1 MNQRLVS
8 GFWVTVLILVVM
20 GWFSY
25 TSIREFSE
33 TSKVVARSNAY
44 LSVLERLLT
53 NVVSAESEVRGFVI
67 MGNEEYLGLY
77 NGSVREVEVGLERL
91 ITTPAPKTTDE
102 TEDKLAQLIRARME
116 RLRMSIDARRRGGLD
131 EAVNLAGVGK
141 RLMDELRGLSDNIY
155 RTEQNALS
163 DAAMRLE
170 LISARST
177 WIISVGSLLAVTFS
191 LVSTLAIGRA
201 ESNRR
206 ILERALLEI
215 SEREQRRIGQ
225 DLHDGLCQ
233 QLTGIALMVRGL
245 HGNVNQ
251 AARGDA
257 ATVLSLINGCI
268 EETRLV
274 TRGLHPVSEEL
285 GGLMVGLRELVEGT
299 RSASDI
305 DCVLDVP
312 PALVIRDEATG
323 TNLYRIAQEAMRN
336 AVKHASPRRI
346 TIRIGVIGEVL
357 GLEVEDDGAGIRL
370 TEGRRGLGLE
380 IMRYRAASIGGRL
393 SVASREGGGTIVRCE
408 GVRV

>member
-8 GFWVTVLILVVM
+8 GFWVTVGILVVM

-44 LSVLERLLT
+44 LSALERLLT

-67 MGNEEYLGLY
+67 MGNEDYLTLY
-77 NGSVREVEVGLERL
+77 NVLVSEVDAGLSRL
-91 ITTPAPKTTDE
+91 IATPASKTSDE
-102 TEDKLAQLIRARME
+102 TEEKLAQLIRARME

-131 EAVNLAGVGK
+131 EAVSLAGVGK
-141 RLMDELRGLSDNIY
+141 RLMDELRGLADNIY
-155 RTEQNALS
+155 RMEQNALS
-163 DAAMRLE
+163 DAAKRLD
-170 LISARST
+170 LISVRST

-191 LVSTLAIGRA
+191 MVSTLAIGRA

-245 HGNVNQ
+245 QGSVGE
-251 AARGDA
+251 AARADA
-257 ATVLSLINGCI
+257 AAVLSLINGCI

-299 RSASDI
+299 RSATDI
-305 DCVLDVP
+305 DCCLEVP
-312 PALVIRDEATG
+312 AALTIRDESTG

-336 AVKHASPRRI
+336 AVKHASPQRI
-346 TIRIGVIGEVL
+346 AIRIGLVGDQL
-357 GLEVEDDGAGIRL
+357 RLEVEDDGAGIRL
-370 TEGRRGLGLE
+370 VEGRRGLGLE
-380 IMRYRAASIGGRL
+380 IMRYRAASIGGSL
-393 SVASREGGGTIVRCE
+393 TITSREGGGTVVRCI
-408 GVRV
+408 GVRI

>member
-8 GFWVTVLILVVM
+8 GFWVTVVILVVM

-25 TSIREFSE
+25 TSIREFSQ
-33 TSKVVARSNAY
+33 TSKMVARSNAY

-67 MGNEEYLGLY
+67 MGNEDYLGLY
-77 NGSVREVEVGLERL
+77 NGSVREVDAGLEKL
-91 ITTPAPKTTDE
+91 AVTPAPRTSDE
-102 TEDKLAQLIRARME
+102 TEEKLANLIRARME

-131 EAVNLAGVGK
+131 EAVSLAGVGK
-141 RLMDELRGLSDNIY
+141 RLMDELRGVSDNIY

-170 LISARST
+170 LISVRST
-177 WIISVGSLLAVTFS
+177 WIISLGSLLAVTFS

-201 ESNRR
+201 QLNRR

-233 QLTGIALMVRGL
+233 QLTGIALMVKGL
-245 HGNVNQ
+245 QKGVEHSVR
-251 AARGDA
+251 ADA
-257 ATVLSLINGCI
+257 VAVLSLINQCI

-285 GGLMVGLRELVEGT
+285 GGLVVGLRELVEGT
-299 RSASDI
+299 RAAADI
-305 DCVLDVP
+305 ECVLEIP

-346 TIRIGVIGEVL
+346 IVRISVVGDQLE
-357 GLEVEDDGAGIRL
+357 LEVEDDGTGVRL
-370 TEGRRGLGLE
+370 AEGRRGLGLE
-380 IMRYRAASIGGRL
+380 IMRYRAASVGGRL
-393 SVASREGGGTIVRCE
+393 SVDSREGGGTIVRCK
-408 GVRV
+408 GVRI

>member
-8 GFWVTVLILVVM
+8 GFWVTVVILVVM

-25 TSIREFSE
+25 TSIREFSQ
-33 TSKVVARSNAY
+33 TSKMVARSNAY

-67 MGNEEYLGLY
+67 MGNEDYLGLY
-77 NGSVREVEVGLERL
+77 NGSVREVDAGLEKL
-91 ITTPAPKTTDE
+91 AVTPAPRTSDE
-102 TEDKLAQLIRARME
+102 TEEKLANLIRARME

-131 EAVNLAGVGK
+131 EAVSLAGVGK
-141 RLMDELRGLSDNIY
+141 RLMDELRGVSDNIY

-170 LISARST
+170 LISVRST
-177 WIISVGSLLAVTFS
+177 WIISLGSLLAVTFS

-201 ESNRR
+201 QLNRR

-233 QLTGIALMVRGL
+233 QLTGIALMVKGL
-245 HGNVNQ
+245 QKGVEHSVR
-251 AARGDA
+251 ADA
-257 ATVLSLINGCI
+257 VAVLSLINQCI

-285 GGLMVGLRELVEGT
+285 GGLVVGLRELVEGT
-299 RSASDI
+299 RAAADI
-305 DCVLDVP
+305 ECVLEIP

-346 TIRIGVIGEVL
+346 VVRISVVGDQLE
-357 GLEVEDDGAGIRL
+357 LEVEDDGTGVRL
-370 TEGRRGLGLE
+370 AEGRRGLGLE
-380 IMRYRAASIGGRL
+380 IMRYRAASVGGRL
-393 SVASREGGGTIVRCE
+393 SVDSREGGGTIVRCK
-408 GVRV
+408 GVRI

>member
-8 GFWVTVLILVVM
+8 GFWVTVAILVVI

-25 TSIREFSE
+25 RSIREFSE
-33 TSKVVARSNAY
+33 TSKLVARSNAF
-44 LSVLERLLT
+44 LSLLERLLT

-67 MGNEEYLGLY
+67 VGNEEYLLLY
-77 NGSVREVEVGLERL
+77 NGLVREVEAGLEKLR
-91 ITTPAPKTTDE
+91 TTPALKTSDE
-102 TEDKLAQLIRARME
+102 MEEKLSLLIRARMD

-141 RLMDELRGLSDNIY
+141 RLMDELRGVSDNIY
-155 RTEQNALS
+155 RIEQKALS
-163 DAAMRLE
+163 DAAMRLN
-170 LISARST
+170 LISVRST

-191 LVSTLAIGRA
+191 LVSTLAMGRA

-206 ILERALLEI
+206 ILEKALLEI

-233 QLTGIALMVRGL
+233 ELTGIALMVRGL
-245 HGNVNQ
+245 QKSVDP
-251 AARGDA
+251 AARDEA

-305 DCVLDVP
+305 ECILEVP
-312 PALVIRDEATG
+312 SALVIRDEATG

-336 AVKHASPRRI
+336 AVKHASPWRI
-346 TIRIGVIGEVL
+346 VIRIGMVGEQL
-357 GLEVEDDGAGIRL
+357 WLEVEDDGMGIRL
-370 TEGRRGLGLE
+370 TDGRRGLGLE
-380 IMRYRAASIGGRL
+380 IMRYRAASIGARL
-393 SVASREGGGTIVRCE
+393 TVVSRAGGGTIVRCE
-408 GVRV
+408 GVRI

>member
-8 GFWVTVLILVVM
+8 GFWVTVVILVVM

-25 TSIREFSE
+25 TSIREFSQ
-33 TSKVVARSNAY
+33 TSKMVARSNAY

-67 MGNEEYLGLY
+67 MGNEDYLGLY
-77 NGSVREVEVGLERL
+77 NGSVREVDAGLEKL
-91 ITTPAPKTTDE
+91 AVTPAPRTSDE
-102 TEDKLAQLIRARME
+102 TEEKLANLIRARME

-131 EAVNLAGVGK
+131 EAVSLAGVGK
-141 RLMDELRGLSDNIY
+141 RLMDELRGVSDNIY

-170 LISARST
+170 LISVRST
-177 WIISVGSLLAVTFS
+177 WIISLGSLLAVTFS

-201 ESNRR
+201 QLNRR

-233 QLTGIALMVRGL
+233 QLTGIALTEKGLQKGVEHSVR
-245 HGNVNQ
+245 
-251 AARGDA
+251 ADA
-257 ATVLSLINGCI
+257 VAVLSLINQCI

-285 GGLMVGLRELVEGT
+285 GGLVVGLRELVEGT
-299 RSASDI
+299 RAAADI
-305 DCVLDVP
+305 ECVLEIP

-346 TIRIGVIGEVL
+346 VVRISVVGDQLE
-357 GLEVEDDGAGIRL
+357 LEVEDDGTGVRL
-370 TEGRRGLGLE
+370 AEGRRGLGLE
-380 IMRYRAASIGGRL
+380 IMRYRAASVGGRL
-393 SVASREGGGTIVRCE
+393 SVDSREGGGTIVRCK
-408 GVRV
+408 GVRI